1 MTINSWSPVFVL
13 SVLEK
18 CLLACG
24 YYDTISLRIYYS
36 RRSSDGLPD
45 YSPVTGISTQ
55 TLAEIYGTPGN
66 DKCVDCMRRGPK
78 WASINLGV
86 VLCIDCSGHHRGL
99 GVHLSQIRSL
109 ILDSIREEWLVKIT
123 EMGNT
128 KFNSI
133 FEANLAGEDKLQLV
147 GDEKNLR
154 QFIIDKYQNL
164 KFTEETERVR
174 ITFQREETRQRIL
187 EKYCS
192 EKDFDLVTQG
202 DVEYSDS
209 SRQKK
214 FDRLLARTPSPKQSS
229 DLLNATSSEAI
240 RQKVKSVGSIGSTI
254 ARIGSG
260 KKT

>member
-1 MTINSWSPVFVL
+1 MVT
-13 SVLEK
+13 
-18 CLLACG
+18 LLATPCG
-24 YYDTISLRIYYS
+24 QKTDYTVTDIRVPFWDSL
-36 RRSSDGLPD
+36 L
-45 YSPVTGISTQ
+45 
-55 TLAEIYGTPGN
+55 
-66 DKCVDCMRRGPK
+66 
-78 WASINLGV
+78 
-86 VLCIDCSGHHRGL
+86 
-99 GVHLSQIRSL
+99 
-109 ILDSIREEWLVKIT
+109 REEWLSC
-123 EMGNT
+123 EDHRDT

-164 KFTEETERVR
+164 KFTEETEKVR